1 MTRALRR
8 TKAPPMRHS
17 PAAIRQFLTEQPLSG
32 QTVAAFC
39 EDHDLKAPTFYSWK
53 KKYKQAEAPLSEGF
67 CKITPKREVAERSLR
82 LPSGLCLELVGLSTT
97 EIVELILKIDRAY
110 A

>member
-1 MTRALRR
+1 
-8 TKAPPMRHS
+8 MRHT
-17 PAAIRQFLTEQPLSG
+17 PEAIRHFLDKHPASG
-32 QTVAAFC
+32 QTVVDFC
-39 EDHDLKAPTFYSWK
+39 EDNDLKAPTFYSWK
-53 KKYKQAEAPLSEGF
+53 RKYEQAETPALEGF

-97 EIVELILKIDRAY
+97 EIVELILEIDRAY